1 MEKYSIL
8 CLRKMQRMEFAM
20 ELLMNTQEECQRLEV
35 YGEYLKKIPDLLK
48 QLETVEKMYQKAVL
62 EEEML
67 KDKPLDNHSVQLYAE
82 RLRRIKEQCEIR
94 SADIHQQCTLI
105 LELKA
110 QIEAESSVLNALQKN
125 LQWKRV

>member
-1 MEKYSIL
+1 
-8 CLRKMQRMEFAM
+8 M

-48 QLETVEKMYQKAVL
+48 QLETVEKMYQKAAL

-110 QIEAESSVLNALQKN
+110 QIEAESSVLNVLQKTSTN
-125 LQWKRV
+125 LKRVWKFTRTMTVL

>member
-1 MEKYSIL
+1 MFKKNAKDGICYGIIDEYPG
-8 CLRKMQRMEFAM
+8 RMPASG
-20 ELLMNTQEECQRLEV
+20 V

-94 SADIHQQCTLI
+94 STDIRQQCTLI